1 MLQNSQTCGVSTA
14 RIWQYVWPFYN
25 IMHERVKGNKK
36 RSNSRVHQMF
46 EMRDSKKCLL
56 TKWLKQIIK
65 SEQIPEHLSNEKI
78 NWNKANIKQ
87 IIG

>member
-1 MLQNSQTCGVSTA
+1 
-14 RIWQYVWPFYN
+14 
-25 IMHERVKGNKK
+25 MHERVKGNKK

-78 NWNKANIKQ
+78 N
-87 IIG
+87 